1 MLQNVYVACQQ
12 TIQIKTLAAE
22 NNRTRGL
29 QKIVRLFENVGL
41 ITKFLTQRVYYYHRP
56 PLCSFKLYSA
66 PQSCCIN

>member
-29 QKIVRLFENVGL
+29 QKIVRLFENVGFAA
-41 ITKFLTQRVYYYHRP
+41 T
-56 PLCSFKLYSA
+56 C
-66 PQSCCIN
+66 